1 MIDNEIMFNNEKM
14 TGLRVEKV
22 ESSNRKT
29 IKRKRV
35 QVKYHKQKRSSK
47 QNRQVSVNSQSS
59 FQRRSHFKT
68 PVENLK

>member
-47 QNRQVSVNSQSS
+47 A
-59 FQRRSHFKT
+59 K
-68 PVENLK
+68 

>member
-47 QNRQVSVNSQSS
+47 AKQTSFGEQSEQFSKTKPLQNSR
-59 FQRRSHFKT
+59 
-68 PVENLK
+68 